1 MRTVIKLAVL
11 SILLIG
17 AVSCG
22 SSGASEADM
31 KAEAEATQ
39 LDSATQVID
48 SAIEELDEKAADL
61 ETALDSLDVLFPEE
75 N

>member
-1 MRTVIKLAVL
+1 
-11 SILLIG
+11 
-17 AVSCG
+17 
-22 SSGASEADM
+22 M

-48 SAIEELDEKAADL
+48 NAIEELDEKAADL